1 MVWTAQI
8 VWILLLWTSLLPSS
22 KGLKRG
28 RKSTTNLQTIAEQ
41 KLTASLASHY
51 SDVMYFFT
59 IMNITTLPGSAPGC
73 RTGNRGKI
81 SNS

>member
-51 SDVMYFFT
+51 SDVMYIPLQSKAFT
-59 IMNITTLPGSAPGC
+59 SAVCCGV
-73 RTGNRGKI
+73 
-81 SNS
+81 